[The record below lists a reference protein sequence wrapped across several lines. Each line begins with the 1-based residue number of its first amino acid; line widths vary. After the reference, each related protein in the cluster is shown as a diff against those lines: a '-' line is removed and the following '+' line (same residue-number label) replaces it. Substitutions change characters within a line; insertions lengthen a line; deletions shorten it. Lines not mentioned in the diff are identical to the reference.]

1 MIVRVKDYYYILL
14 EERNKFLAKI
24 VSHKKIINF
33 GEIYNKDKI
42 RKINKFHNFF

>member
-24 VSHKKIINF
+24 VSHKKIINL
-33 GEIYNKDKI
+33 EKYIIKI
-42 RKINKFHNFF
+42 KLEK